1 MTELLVLIKL
11 LVDVGLLVL
20 ILMVQLTIYPSFL
33 YYKRENLL
41 RWHKK
46 YTNAIAIIV
55 GPLMVAQLF
64 LSIYVVFG
72 AQQYFI
78 GGLHLFFVLATWIS
92 TAVQFV
98 PIHNRIANNTHSEKD
113 LKNLVS
119 RNWVRVVLWA
129 SIIILDFLQHSLYSH
144 T

>member
-1 MTELLVLIKL
+1 MTELLILIKL

-64 LSIYVVFG
+64 LSIYFVFG

-129 SIIILDFLQHSLYSH
+129 SIIILDFLQYSLYSH